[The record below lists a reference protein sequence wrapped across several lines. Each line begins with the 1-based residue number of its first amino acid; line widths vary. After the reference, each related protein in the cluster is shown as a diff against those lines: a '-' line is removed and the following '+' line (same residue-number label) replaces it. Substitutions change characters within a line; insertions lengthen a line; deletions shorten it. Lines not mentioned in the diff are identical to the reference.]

1 MDQPTFI
8 YKIIDGQLY
17 LSIDNDR
24 ILIRWNERWVPENA
38 EVVGNPE
45 EEIEGNTLE
54 LSDYNDIEENALII
68 NKGEIE
74 GNFLVF
80 E

>member
-1 MDQPTFI
+1 MDQSTFV
-8 YKIIDGQLY
+8 YKLIDGQLY

-38 EVVGNPE
+38 EVIENPE

-54 LSDYNDIEENALII
+54 LSDYNDIEGNALII
-68 NKGEIE
+68 NKGGIE
-74 GNFLVF
+74 GNSLVF
-80 E
+80 D